1 MTLNLPGKEN
11 IVRTSLERTAW
22 MVLAAAALFSC
33 GCGSRSGGPP
43 HVQFAQSPHAAMQNL
58 PFSEAVRVGDMLYL
72 SGQLGTHPG
81 TLQVV
86 PGGIEAETRQ
96 CLENI
101 KAVLERNGSSLG
113 RVVKCSV
120 FLADISEWPT
130 FNEIYRTYFPASPP
144 ARSALAA
151 SGLAL
156 GARVEVECIAV
167 VGSPGGD

>member
-1 MTLNLPGKEN
+1 MPRTL
-11 IVRTSLERTAW
+11 AHCAFA
-22 MVLAAAALFSC
+22 LAAAALLSC
-33 GCGSRSGGPP
+33 GCGGRAGGPP
-43 HVQFAQSPHAAMQNL
+43 KVQFVQSPHAAMRNL

-72 SGQLGTHPG
+72 SGQLGNRPG
-81 TLQVV
+81 TLELV

-101 KAVLERNGSSLG
+101 KAILERNGSSLG
-113 RVVKCSV
+113 RVIKCSV
-120 FLADISEWPT
+120 FLADINEWPA
-130 FNEIYRTYFPASPP
+130 FNEVYRTYFPASPP

-167 VGSPGGD
+167 VGTPGAD